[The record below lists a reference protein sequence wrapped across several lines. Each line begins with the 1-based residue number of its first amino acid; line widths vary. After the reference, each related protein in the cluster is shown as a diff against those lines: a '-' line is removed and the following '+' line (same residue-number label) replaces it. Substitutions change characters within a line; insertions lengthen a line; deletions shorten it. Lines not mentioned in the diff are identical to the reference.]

1 MLYMLEVTATLWS
14 SRDIALVIILSV
26 ASFVYTI
33 FVGQL
38 GNMLTGI
45 LGLNYFFAIGHAVII
60 SLSFLIYQGRRWRF
74 FLQTVL
80 VAFLTLPTFMTGQP
94 FDVLSKWP
102 SIAGAFFVDLIFN
115 SAYSSFIKRKQ
126 FFLWSFLSV
135 FAFFLIAPLFA
146 AVNMFLFYPPQV
158 FTTYISVYFLLFPVT
173 IVELLV
179 GSFLG
184 KQTYTRI
191 NKPIT

>member
-1 MLYMLEVTATLWS
+1 MLYIFEVTATLWS

-45 LGLNYFFAIGHAVII
+45 LGLNYFFVIGHAIII

-74 FLQTVL
+74 FL
-80 VAFLTLPTFMTGQP
+80 MTGQP

-115 SAYSSFIKRKQ
+115 SVYSSFIKRKQ